1 MSGLFDEAV
10 VQADMPRN
18 LAAEQS
24 ILGAILTNNRA
35 YEAVCDFLE
44 YRHFYS
50 PVYGWIYEQIQ
61 SLIQSGSVANPV
73 TLKPLIDGSDKLAGA
88 GGFAALIPILMNS
101 FVGLPTVKGDAT
113 AIRQAWVQRELL
125 QLSADM
131 RDMIVSPD
139 GNTPDEVVD
148 YVENGL
154 LTLAHG
160 RQDVRQSTLS
170 DAIDR
175 VLASAEEASLRDGI
189 VGVSAGYEGLDNI
202 TGGFEPGTL
211 TIIAGRPA
219 MGKTAAGVGIAV
231 RSAKKTGKRV
241 LYWSGEVSAE
251 AISQR
256 IIASK
261 TRIPVLCIRSG
272 KNRGRQNPDG
282 TFAPGTPLRQEQ
294 FDRMV
299 VAARQSQQIPL
310 VIDDTPAVTVAK
322 LYGIARRMARSKE
335 GLSMIVVD
343 YLALMRGTAQ
353 ARKQGKYA
361 EVSEISADLLALAKT
376 LNVPV
381 IALQQLNRE
390 VEKRDDKRP
399 SKSDLRD
406 SGNLEQDAS
415 VIMLLYREEYYLD
428 QEGPPKQKPAESSEN
443 WMARV
448 DQWERQKENVRGRAQ
463 WIIDKNRQGETA
475 TIQMLFDG
483 PGTWFRDIAEGE
495 ESEAW

>member
-1 MSGLFDEAV
+1 MTSPFDSAV
-10 VQADMPRN
+10 AQAEMPRD

-24 ILGAILTNNRA
+24 VLGAMLVNNSA
-35 YEAVCDFLE
+35 YEVVCDFLE
-44 YRHFYS
+44 PRHFYN
-50 PVYGWIYEQIQ
+50 PTNGWLYEKIQ
-61 SLIQSGSVANPV
+61 GLIQSGTVANPV
-73 TLKPLIDGSDKLAGA
+73 TLRPLLEGSDRLDAS
-88 GGFAALIPILMNS
+88 GGFAAVAKMLTS
-101 FVGLPTVKGDAT
+101 CFVGLPTVKGAAM

-125 QLSADM
+125 QLSADI

-139 GNTPDEVVD
+139 DSSPDEVVD
-148 YVENGL
+148 FVENGL
-154 LTLAHG
+154 LALGHG
-160 RQDVRQSTLS
+160 RQDVRQSTIC
-170 DAIDR
+170 DAMQR
-175 VLASAEEASLRDGI
+175 VITSAEEASKRDGI
-189 VGVSAGYEGLDNI
+189 VGVSSGYEGLDNI

-219 MGKTAAGVGIAV
+219 MGKTAAGVGIAA

-251 AISQR
+251 AICQR
-256 IIASK
+256 LLAAK
-261 TRIPVLCIRSG
+261 TSLPVLAMRSG
-272 KNRGRQNPDG
+272 KNRAGQGSDGRFYD
-282 TFAPGTPLRQEQ
+282 ATPLRQDQ

-299 VAARQSQQIPL
+299 AAEREAQMVPL
-310 VIDDTPAVTVAK
+310 EINDTPAITVAK
-322 LYGIARRMARSKE
+322 LYGIARRMARSKQ

-343 YLALMRGTAQ
+343 YLALMRGTPQ

-406 SGNLEQDAS
+406 SGNLEQGAS

-428 QEGPPKQKPAESSEN
+428 QEGPPKQKATEGQDA
-443 WMARV
+443 WMMRV
-448 DQWERQKENVRGRAQ
+448 DAWERSRDSARGKAL
-463 WIIDKNRQGETA
+463 WIIDKNRQGETG
-475 TIQMLFDG
+475 TIPMLFDG
-483 PGTWFRDIAEGE
+483 PGTWFRGTAEGVR
-495 ESEAW
+495 SQAW